1 MNFRNGRTDSEE
13 AAQRPVMNKELVQA
27 LWSLKE
33 DAAFAYKQA
42 LEGEEPNLVTLG
54 AAWKNIERVVMQLD
68 LERKQ

>member
-1 MNFRNGRTDSEE
+1 MK
-13 AAQRPVMNKELVQA
+13 NKELVQV

-68 LERKQ
+68 LERKL